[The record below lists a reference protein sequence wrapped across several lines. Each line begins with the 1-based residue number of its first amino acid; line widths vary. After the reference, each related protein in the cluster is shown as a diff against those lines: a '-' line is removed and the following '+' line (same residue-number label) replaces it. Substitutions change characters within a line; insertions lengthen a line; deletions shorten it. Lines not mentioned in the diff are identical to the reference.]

1 MSNKEITIDMRG
13 QVCPAPVIE
22 AKKAMDADA
31 NTYVKVIVDNDVS
44 RDNVVKL
51 GEYRGYENH
60 VLEQEGNYIV
70 VLIPPTAVKAEVAA
84 VSAVNIQT
92 SNDLEDLDLE
102 DIFENE
108 FAAPLG
114 KVVTNTTIAG
124 GEAPFYMTNGTGSL
138 ERSIA
143 AYEKTKAEK
152 AAMGAPISQDT
163 VPPELMGTA
172 VPSVP
177 TSSMGGKVLLLTK
190 DYLGEGSEELGRNLM
205 KTFIYVLTETDVKPK
220 AIYCIN
226 SAVKMLVE
234 GSEHIENFKALEA
247 AGVTVSGC
255 GICLDFYEVKDKVQ
269 VGTITNLYAI
279 TESMMQE
286 PFVTL

>member
-1 MSNKEITIDMRG
+1 MSNKEVMLDMRG
-13 QVCPAPVIE
+13 KACPEPVIE
-22 AKKAMDADA
+22 AKKAMDADGT
-31 NTYVKVIVDNDVS
+31 TYVKVLVDNDVS

-70 VLIPPTAVKAEVAA
+70 VLIPPTVVTEELATA
-84 VSAVNIQT
+84 SALDIQT
-92 SNDLEDLDLE
+92 SNDLDDLDLE

-114 KVVTNTTIAG
+114 KVITNTTIAG
-124 GEAPFYMTNGTGSL
+124 GDAPFYMTNGTGSL

-143 AYEKTKAEK
+143 AYEKMKAEK
-152 AAMGAPISQDT
+152 AAMGAPITQEMESPEVKMPTPVMPSQGVGD
-163 VPPELMGTA
+163 
-172 VPSVP
+172 
-177 TSSMGGKVLLLTK
+177 KVLLLTK

-205 KTFIYVLTETDVKPK
+205 KSFLYVLTEADVKPK

-226 SAVKMLVE
+226 SAVNMLVE
-234 GSEHIENFKALEA
+234 GSEHIENFKALES
-247 AGVTVSGC
+247 AGVTIGGC

-269 VGTITNLYAI
+269 VGTVTNLYAI

>member
-1 MSNKEITIDMRG
+1 MSNKEVMLDMRG
-13 QVCPAPVIE
+13 KACPEPVIE
-22 AKKAMDADA
+22 AKKAMDADGT
-31 NTYVKVIVDNDVS
+31 TYVKVLVDNDVS

-70 VLIPPTAVKAEVAA
+70 VLIPPTVVTEELATA
-84 VSAVNIQT
+84 SALDIHT
-92 SNDLEDLDLE
+92 SNDLDDLDLE

-114 KVVTNTTIAG
+114 KVITNTTIAG
-124 GEAPFYMTNGTGSL
+124 GDAPFYMTNGTGSL

-143 AYEKTKAEK
+143 AYEKMKAEK
-152 AAMGAPISQDT
+152 AAMGAPITQEMES
-163 VPPELMGTA
+163 PEVKM
-172 VPSVP
+172 P
-177 TSSMGGKVLLLTK
+177 TPVMPAQGVGDKVLLLTK

-205 KTFIYVLTETDVKPK
+205 KSFLYVLTEADVKPK

-226 SAVKMLVE
+226 SAVNMLVE
-234 GSEHIENFKALEA
+234 GSEHIENFKVLESS
-247 AGVTVSGC
+247 GVTIGGC

-269 VGTITNLYAI
+269 VGTVTNLYAI

>member
-1 MSNKEITIDMRG
+1 MSNKEVMLDMRG
-13 QVCPAPVIE
+13 KACPEPVIE
-22 AKKAMDADA
+22 AKKAMDADGT
-31 NTYVKVIVDNDVS
+31 TYVKVLVDNDVS

-70 VLIPPTAVKAEVAA
+70 VLIPPTVVTEELATA
-84 VSAVNIQT
+84 SALDIQT
-92 SNDLEDLDLE
+92 SNDLDDLDLE

-114 KVVTNTTIAG
+114 KVITNTTIAG
-124 GEAPFYMTNGTGSL
+124 GDAPFYMTNGTGSL

-143 AYEKTKAEK
+143 AYEKMKAEK
-152 AAMGAPISQDT
+152 AAMGAPITQEMES
-163 VPPELMGTA
+163 PEVKM
-172 VPSVP
+172 P
-177 TSSMGGKVLLLTK
+177 TPVMPAQGVGDKVLLLTK

-205 KTFIYVLTETDVKPK
+205 KSFLYVLTEADVKPK

-226 SAVKMLVE
+226 SAVNMLVT
-234 GSEHIENFKALEA
+234 GSEHIENFKALES
-247 AGVTVSGC
+247 AGVTIGGC

-269 VGTITNLYAI
+269 VGTVTNLYAI

>member
-1 MSNKEITIDMRG
+1 MSNKEVMLDMRG
-13 QVCPAPVIE
+13 KACPEPVIE
-22 AKKAMDADA
+22 AKKAMDADGT
-31 NTYVKVIVDNDVS
+31 TYVKVLVDNDVS

-70 VLIPPTAVKAEVAA
+70 VLIPPTVVTEELAA
-84 VSAVNIQT
+84 ASALNIQT
-92 SNDLEDLDLE
+92 SNDLDDLDLE

-114 KVVTNTTIAG
+114 KVITNTTIAG
-124 GEAPFYMTNGTGSL
+124 GDAPFYMTNGTGSL

-143 AYEKTKAEK
+143 AYEKMKAEK
-152 AAMGAPISQDT
+152 AAMGAPITQEMES
-163 VPPELMGTA
+163 PE
-172 VPSVP
+172 VKVP
-177 TSSMGGKVLLLTK
+177 TSAMPTQGVGDKVLLLTK

-205 KTFIYVLTETDVKPK
+205 KSFLYVLTEADVKPK

-226 SAVKMLVE
+226 SAVNMLVE
-234 GSEHIENFKALEA
+234 GSEHIENFKVLESS
-247 AGVTVSGC
+247 GVTIGGC

-269 VGTITNLYAI
+269 VGTVTNLYAI

>member
-1 MSNKEITIDMRG
+1 MSNKEVMLDMRG
-13 QVCPAPVIE
+13 KACPEPVIE
-22 AKKAMDADA
+22 AKKAMDADGT
-31 NTYVKVIVDNDVS
+31 TYVKVLVDNDVS

-70 VLIPPTAVKAEVAA
+70 VLIPPTAVTEELATA
-84 VSAVNIQT
+84 SALDIQT
-92 SNDLEDLDLE
+92 SNDLDDLDLE

-143 AYEKTKAEK
+143 AYEKMKAEK
-152 AAMGAPISQDT
+152 AAMGAPITQEMES
-163 VPPELMGTA
+163 PEMKMPMPVMPAQG
-172 VPSVP
+172 V
-177 TSSMGGKVLLLTK
+177 GDKVLLLTK

-205 KTFIYVLTETDVKPK
+205 KSFLYVLTEADVKPK

-226 SAVKMLVE
+226 SAVNMLVE
-234 GSEHIENFKALEA
+234 GSEHIENFKALES
-247 AGVTVSGC
+247 AGVTIGGC

-269 VGTITNLYAI
+269 VGTVTNLYAI

>member
-1 MSNKEITIDMRG
+1 MSNKEVMLDMRG
-13 QVCPAPVIE
+13 KACPEPVIE
-22 AKKAMDADA
+22 AKKAMDADGT
-31 NTYVKVIVDNDVS
+31 TYVKVLVDNDVS

-70 VLIPPTAVKAEVAA
+70 VLIPPTVVTEELATA
-84 VSAVNIQT
+84 SALDIQT
-92 SNDLEDLDLE
+92 SNDLDDLDLE

-114 KVVTNTTIAG
+114 KVITNTTIAG
-124 GEAPFYMTNGTGSL
+124 GDAPFYMTNGTGSL

-143 AYEKTKAEK
+143 AYEKMKAEK
-152 AAMGAPISQDT
+152 AAMGAPITQEMES
-163 VPPELMGTA
+163 PEVKM
-172 VPSVP
+172 P
-177 TSSMGGKVLLLTK
+177 TPVMPAQGVGDKVLLLTK

-205 KTFIYVLTETDVKPK
+205 KSFLYVLTEADVKPK

-226 SAVKMLVE
+226 SAVNMLVE
-234 GSEHIENFKALEA
+234 GSEHIENFKALES
-247 AGVTVSGC
+247 AGVTIGGC

-269 VGTITNLYAI
+269 VGTVTNLYAI

-286 PFVTL
+286 PVVTL

>member
-1 MSNKEITIDMRG
+1 MSNKEVMLDMRG
-13 QVCPAPVIE
+13 KACPEPVIE
-22 AKKAMDADA
+22 AKKAMDADGT
-31 NTYVKVIVDNDVS
+31 TYVKVLVDNDVS

-70 VLIPPTAVKAEVAA
+70 VLIPPTVVTEELATA
-84 VSAVNIQT
+84 SALDIQT
-92 SNDLEDLDLE
+92 SNDLDDLDLE

-143 AYEKTKAEK
+143 AYEKMKAEK
-152 AAMGAPISQDT
+152 AAMGAPITQEMES
-163 VPPELMGTA
+163 PA
-172 VPSVP
+172 VKMP
-177 TSSMGGKVLLLTK
+177 TPVMPAQGVGDKVLLLTK

-205 KTFIYVLTETDVKPK
+205 KSFLYVLTEADVKPK

-226 SAVKMLVE
+226 SAVNMLVT
-234 GSEHIENFKALEA
+234 GSEHIENFKALESS
-247 AGVTVSGC
+247 GVTIGGC

-269 VGTITNLYAI
+269 VGTVTNLYAI

>member
-1 MSNKEITIDMRG
+1 MSNKEVMLDMRG
-13 QVCPAPVIE
+13 KACPEPVIE
-22 AKKAMDADA
+22 AKKAMDADGT
-31 NTYVKVIVDNDVS
+31 TYVKVLVDDDVS

-70 VLIPPTAVKAEVAA
+70 VLIPPTAVTEELATA
-84 VSAVNIQT
+84 SALDIQT
-92 SNDLEDLDLE
+92 SNDLDDLDLE

-114 KVVTNTTIAG
+114 KVITNTTIAG
-124 GEAPFYMTNGTGSL
+124 GDAPFYMTNGTGSL

-143 AYEKTKAEK
+143 AYEKMKAEK
-152 AAMGAPISQDT
+152 AAMGAPITQEMES
-163 VPPELMGTA
+163 PEVKM
-172 VPSVP
+172 P
-177 TSSMGGKVLLLTK
+177 TPVMPAQGVGDKVLLLTK

-205 KTFIYVLTETDVKPK
+205 KSFLYVLTEADVKPK

-226 SAVKMLVE
+226 SAVNMLVE
-234 GSEHIENFKALEA
+234 GSEHIENFKALESS
-247 AGVTVSGC
+247 GVTIGGC

-269 VGTITNLYAI
+269 VGTVTNLYAI

>member
-1 MSNKEITIDMRG
+1 MSNKEVMLDMRG
-13 QVCPAPVIE
+13 KACPEPVIE
-22 AKKAMDADA
+22 AKKAMDADGT
-31 NTYVKVIVDNDVS
+31 TYVKVLVDNDVS

-70 VLIPPTAVKAEVAA
+70 VLIPPTAVTEELATA
-84 VSAVNIQT
+84 SALNIQT
-92 SNDLEDLDLE
+92 SNDLDDLDLE

-143 AYEKTKAEK
+143 AYEKMKAEK
-152 AAMGAPISQDT
+152 AAMGAPITQEMES
-163 VPPELMGTA
+163 PEMKM
-172 VPSVP
+172 P
-177 TSSMGGKVLLLTK
+177 TPVMPAQGVGEKVLLLTK

-205 KTFIYVLTETDVKPK
+205 KSFLYVLTEADVKPK

-226 SAVKMLVE
+226 SAVNMLVT
-234 GSEHIENFKALEA
+234 GSEHLDNLTALEA
-247 AGVTVSGC
+247 AGVTIAGC

>member
-1 MSNKEITIDMRG
+1 MSNKEVMLDMRG
-13 QVCPAPVIE
+13 KACPEPVIE
-22 AKKAMDADA
+22 AKKAMDADGT
-31 NTYVKVIVDNDVS
+31 TYVKVLVDNDVS

-70 VLIPPTAVKAEVAA
+70 VLIPPTVVTEELATA
-84 VSAVNIQT
+84 SALDIQT
-92 SNDLEDLDLE
+92 SNDLDDLDLE

-114 KVVTNTTIAG
+114 KVITNTTIAG
-124 GEAPFYMTNGTGSL
+124 GDAPFYMTNGTGSL

-143 AYEKTKAEK
+143 AYEKMKAEK
-152 AAMGAPISQDT
+152 AAMGAPITQEMES
-163 VPPELMGTA
+163 PEVKMSTPVMPAQG
-172 VPSVP
+172 V
-177 TSSMGGKVLLLTK
+177 GDKVLLLTK

-205 KTFIYVLTETDVKPK
+205 KSFLYVLTEADVKPK

-226 SAVKMLVE
+226 SAVNMLVT
-234 GSEHIENFKALEA
+234 GSDHLDNLTGLEA
-247 AGVTVSGC
+247 AGVTIAGC
-255 GICLDFYEVKDKVQ
+255 GICLDFYGVKDKVQ

>member
-1 MSNKEITIDMRG
+1 MSNKEVMLDMRG
-13 QVCPAPVIE
+13 KACPEPVIE
-22 AKKAMDADA
+22 AKKAMDADGT
-31 NTYVKVIVDNDVS
+31 TYVKVLVDNDVS

-70 VLIPPTAVKAEVAA
+70 VLIPPTVVTEELATA
-84 VSAVNIQT
+84 SALDIQT
-92 SNDLEDLDLE
+92 SNDLDDLDLE

-114 KVVTNTTIAG
+114 KVITNTTIAG
-124 GEAPFYMTNGTGSL
+124 GDAPFYMTNGTGSL

-143 AYEKTKAEK
+143 AYEKMKAEK
-152 AAMGAPISQDT
+152 AAMGAPITQEMES
-163 VPPELMGTA
+163 PEMKM
-172 VPSVP
+172 P
-177 TSSMGGKVLLLTK
+177 TPVMPAQGVGDKVLLLTK

-205 KTFIYVLTETDVKPK
+205 KSFLYVLTEADVKPK

-226 SAVKMLVE
+226 SAVNMLVT
-234 GSEHIENFKALEA
+234 GSDHLDNLTALEA
-247 AGVTVSGC
+247 AGVTIAGC
-255 GICLDFYEVKDKVQ
+255 GICLDFYGVKDKVQ

-279 TESMMQE
+279 TESLLQE
-286 PFVTL
+286 QVVTL

>member
-1 MSNKEITIDMRG
+1 MSNKEVMLDMRG
-13 QVCPAPVIE
+13 KACPEPVIE
-22 AKKAMDADA
+22 AKKAMDADGT
-31 NTYVKVIVDNDVS
+31 TYVKVLVDNDVS

-70 VLIPPTAVKAEVAA
+70 VLIPPTVVTEELATA
-84 VSAVNIQT
+84 SALNIQT
-92 SNDLEDLDLE
+92 SNDLDDLDLE

-114 KVVTNTTIAG
+114 KVITNTTIAG
-124 GEAPFYMTNGTGSL
+124 GDAPFYMTNGTGSL

-143 AYEKTKAEK
+143 AYEKMKAEK
-152 AAMGAPISQDT
+152 AAMGAPITQEMES
-163 VPPELMGTA
+163 PEVKM
-172 VPSVP
+172 P
-177 TSSMGGKVLLLTK
+177 TPVMPAQGVGDKVLLLTK

-205 KTFIYVLTETDVKPK
+205 KSFLYVLTEADVKPK

-226 SAVKMLVE
+226 SAVNMLVT
-234 GSEHIENFKALEA
+234 GSEHLDNLTALEA
-247 AGVTVSGC
+247 AGVTIAGC
-255 GICLDFYEVKDKVQ
+255 GICLDFYGVKDKVQ

-279 TESMMQE
+279 TESLLQE
-286 PFVTL
+286 QVVTL

>member
-1 MSNKEITIDMRG
+1 MSNKEVMLDMRG
-13 QVCPAPVIE
+13 KACPEPVIE
-22 AKKAMDADA
+22 AKKAMDADGT
-31 NTYVKVIVDNDVS
+31 TYVKVLVDNDVS

-70 VLIPPTAVKAEVAA
+70 VLIPPTAVTEELATA
-84 VSAVNIQT
+84 SALDIQT
-92 SNDLEDLDLE
+92 SNDLDDLDLE

-143 AYEKTKAEK
+143 AYEKMKAEK
-152 AAMGAPISQDT
+152 AAMGAPITQEMES
-163 VPPELMGTA
+163 PEMKM
-172 VPSVP
+172 P
-177 TSSMGGKVLLLTK
+177 TPVMPAQGVGKKVLLLTK

-205 KTFIYVLTETDVKPK
+205 KSFLYVLTEADVKPK

-226 SAVKMLVE
+226 SAVNMLVT
-234 GSEHIENFKALEA
+234 GSEHIENFKALESS
-247 AGVTVSGC
+247 GVTIGGC

-269 VGTITNLYAI
+269 VGTVTNLYAI

>member
-1 MSNKEITIDMRG
+1 MSNKEVMLDMRG
-13 QVCPAPVIE
+13 KACPEPVIE
-22 AKKAMDADA
+22 AKKAMDADGT
-31 NTYVKVIVDNDVS
+31 TYVKVLVDNDVS

-70 VLIPPTAVKAEVAA
+70 VLIPPTVVTEELATA
-84 VSAVNIQT
+84 SALDIQT
-92 SNDLEDLDLE
+92 SNDLDDLDLE

-143 AYEKTKAEK
+143 AYEKMKAEK
-152 AAMGAPISQDT
+152 AAMGAPITQEMES
-163 VPPELMGTA
+163 PEVKM
-172 VPSVP
+172 P
-177 TSSMGGKVLLLTK
+177 TPVMPAQGVEDKVLLLTK

-205 KTFIYVLTETDVKPK
+205 KSFLYVLTEADVKPK

-226 SAVKMLVE
+226 SAVNMLVE
-234 GSEHIENFKALEA
+234 GSEHIENFKALES
-247 AGVTVSGC
+247 AGVTIGGC

-269 VGTITNLYAI
+269 VRTVTNLYAI

>member
-1 MSNKEITIDMRG
+1 MSNKEVMLDMRG
-13 QVCPAPVIE
+13 KACPEPVIE
-22 AKKAMDADA
+22 AKKAMDADGT
-31 NTYVKVIVDNDVS
+31 TYVKVLVDNDVS

-70 VLIPPTAVKAEVAA
+70 VLIPPTVVTEELATA
-84 VSAVNIQT
+84 SALDIQT
-92 SNDLEDLDLE
+92 SNDLDDLDLE

-143 AYEKTKAEK
+143 AYEKMKAEK
-152 AAMGAPISQDT
+152 AAMGAPITQEMESPEVKMPTPVMPSQGVGD
-163 VPPELMGTA
+163 
-172 VPSVP
+172 
-177 TSSMGGKVLLLTK
+177 KVLLLTK

-205 KTFIYVLTETDVKPK
+205 KSFLYVLTEADVKPK

-226 SAVKMLVE
+226 SAVNMLVE
-234 GSEHIENFKALEA
+234 GSEHIENFKALES
-247 AGVTVSGC
+247 AGVTIGGC

-269 VGTITNLYAI
+269 VGTVTNLYAI

>member
-1 MSNKEITIDMRG
+1 MLDMRG
-13 QVCPAPVIE
+13 KACPEPVIE
-22 AKKAMDADA
+22 AKKAMDADGT
-31 NTYVKVIVDNDVS
+31 TYVKVLVDNDVS

-70 VLIPPTAVKAEVAA
+70 VLIPPTVVTEELATA
-84 VSAVNIQT
+84 SALDIHT
-92 SNDLEDLDLE
+92 SNDLDDLDLE

-114 KVVTNTTIAG
+114 KVITNTTIAG
-124 GEAPFYMTNGTGSL
+124 GDAPFYMTNGTGSL

-143 AYEKTKAEK
+143 AYEKMKAEK
-152 AAMGAPISQDT
+152 AAMGAPITQEMES
-163 VPPELMGTA
+163 PEVKMSTPVMPAQG
-172 VPSVP
+172 V
-177 TSSMGGKVLLLTK
+177 GDKVLLLTK
-190 DYLGEGSEELGRNLM
+190 DYLGEGSEELGHNLM
-205 KTFIYVLTETDVKPK
+205 KSFLYVLTEADVKPK

-226 SAVKMLVE
+226 SAVNMLVT
-234 GSEHIENFKALEA
+234 GSEHIENFKALESS
-247 AGVTVSGC
+247 GVTIGGC

-269 VGTITNLYAI
+269 VGTVTNLYAI

>member
-1 MSNKEITIDMRG
+1 MSNKEVMLDMRG
-13 QVCPAPVIE
+13 KACPEPVIE
-22 AKKAMDADA
+22 AKKAMDADGT
-31 NTYVKVIVDNDVS
+31 TYVKVLVDNDVS

-70 VLIPPTAVKAEVAA
+70 VLIPPTVVTEELATA
-84 VSAVNIQT
+84 SALDIQT
-92 SNDLEDLDLE
+92 SNDLDDLDLE

-143 AYEKTKAEK
+143 AYEKMKAEK
-152 AAMGAPISQDT
+152 AAMGAPITQEMES
-163 VPPELMGTA
+163 PEVKM
-172 VPSVP
+172 P
-177 TSSMGGKVLLLTK
+177 TPVMPAQGVGDKVLLLTK

-205 KTFIYVLTETDVKPK
+205 KSFLYVLTEADVKPK

-226 SAVKMLVE
+226 SAVNMLVT
-234 GSEHIENFKALEA
+234 GSEHIENFKALESS
-247 AGVTVSGC
+247 GVTIGGC

-269 VGTITNLYAI
+269 VGTVTNLYAI

>member
-1 MSNKEITIDMRG
+1 MSNKEVMLDMRG
-13 QVCPAPVIE
+13 KACPEPVIE
-22 AKKAMDADA
+22 AKKAMDADGT
-31 NTYVKVIVDNDVS
+31 TYVKVLVDNDVS

-70 VLIPPTAVKAEVAA
+70 VLIPPTVVTEELATA
-84 VSAVNIQT
+84 SALDIHT
-92 SNDLEDLDLE
+92 SNDLDDLDLE

-114 KVVTNTTIAG
+114 KVITNTTIAG
-124 GEAPFYMTNGTGSL
+124 GDAPFYMTNGTGSL

-143 AYEKTKAEK
+143 AYEKMKAEK
-152 AAMGAPISQDT
+152 AAMGAPITQEMES
-163 VPPELMGTA
+163 PEMKM
-172 VPSVP
+172 P
-177 TSSMGGKVLLLTK
+177 TPVMPAQGVGEKVLLLTK

-205 KTFIYVLTETDVKPK
+205 KSFLYVLTEADVKPK

-226 SAVKMLVE
+226 SAVNMLVT
-234 GSEHIENFKALEA
+234 GSEHLDNLTALEA
-247 AGVTVSGC
+247 AGVTIAGC

>member
-1 MSNKEITIDMRG
+1 MSNKEVMLDMRG
-13 QVCPAPVIE
+13 KACPEPVIE
-22 AKKAMDADA
+22 AKKAMDADGT
-31 NTYVKVIVDNDVS
+31 TYVKVLVDNDVS

-70 VLIPPTAVKAEVAA
+70 VLIPPTVVTEELATA
-84 VSAVNIQT
+84 SALNIQT
-92 SNDLEDLDLE
+92 SNDLDDLDLE

-114 KVVTNTTIAG
+114 KVITNTTIAG
-124 GEAPFYMTNGTGSL
+124 GDAPFYMTNGTGSL

-143 AYEKTKAEK
+143 AYEKMKAEK
-152 AAMGAPISQDT
+152 AAMGAPITQEMES
-163 VPPELMGTA
+163 PEVKMSTPVMPAQG
-172 VPSVP
+172 V
-177 TSSMGGKVLLLTK
+177 GDKVLLLTK

-205 KTFIYVLTETDVKPK
+205 KSFLYVLTEADVKPK

-226 SAVKMLVE
+226 SAVNMLVT
-234 GSEHIENFKALEA
+234 GSDHLDNLTGLEA
-247 AGVTVSGC
+247 AGVTIAGC
-255 GICLDFYEVKDKVQ
+255 GICLDFYGVKDKVQ

-279 TESMMQE
+279 TESLLQE
-286 PFVTL
+286 QVVTL

>member
-1 MSNKEITIDMRG
+1 MLDMRG
-13 QVCPAPVIE
+13 KACPEPVIE
-22 AKKAMDADA
+22 AKKAMDADGT
-31 NTYVKVIVDNDVS
+31 TYVKVLVDNDVS

-70 VLIPPTAVKAEVAA
+70 VLIPPTAVAEELATA
-84 VSAVNIQT
+84 SALNIQT
-92 SNDLEDLDLE
+92 SNDLDDLDLE

-114 KVVTNTTIAG
+114 KVITNTTIAG
-124 GEAPFYMTNGTGSL
+124 GDAPFYMTNGTGSL

-143 AYEKTKAEK
+143 AYEKMKAEK
-152 AAMGAPISQDT
+152 AAMGAPITQEMESPEVKMPT
-163 VPPELMGTA
+163 PVVPAQG
-172 VPSVP
+172 V
-177 TSSMGGKVLLLTK
+177 GDKVLLLTK

-205 KTFIYVLTETDVKPK
+205 KSFLYVLTEADVKPK

-226 SAVKMLVE
+226 SAVNMLVT
-234 GSEHIENFKALEA
+234 GSDHLDNLTALEA
-247 AGVTVSGC
+247 AGVTIAGC
-255 GICLDFYEVKDKVQ
+255 GICLDFYGVKDKVQ

-279 TESMMQE
+279 TESLLQE
-286 PFVTL
+286 QVVTL

>member
-1 MSNKEITIDMRG
+1 MSNKEVMLDMRG
-13 QVCPAPVIE
+13 KACPEPVIE
-22 AKKAMDADA
+22 AKKAMDADGT
-31 NTYVKVIVDNDVS
+31 TYVKVLVDNDVS

-70 VLIPPTAVKAEVAA
+70 VLIPPTAVTEELATA
-84 VSAVNIQT
+84 SALNIQT
-92 SNDLEDLDLE
+92 SNDLDDLDLE

-114 KVVTNTTIAG
+114 KVITNTTIAG
-124 GEAPFYMTNGTGSL
+124 GDAPFYMTNGTGSL

-143 AYEKTKAEK
+143 AYEKMKAEK
-152 AAMGAPISQDT
+152 AAMGAPITQEMES
-163 VPPELMGTA
+163 PEVKM
-172 VPSVP
+172 P
-177 TSSMGGKVLLLTK
+177 TPVMPAQGVGDKVLLLTK

-205 KTFIYVLTETDVKPK
+205 KSFLYVLTEADVKPK

-226 SAVKMLVE
+226 SAVNMLVE
-234 GSEHIENFKALEA
+234 GSEHIENFKALES
-247 AGVTVSGC
+247 AGVTIGGC

-269 VGTITNLYAI
+269 VGTVTNLYAI

>member
-1 MSNKEITIDMRG
+1 MSNKEVMLDMRG
-13 QVCPAPVIE
+13 KACPEPVIE
-22 AKKAMDADA
+22 AKKAMDADGT
-31 NTYVKVIVDNDVS
+31 TYVKVLVDNDVS

-70 VLIPPTAVKAEVAA
+70 VLIPPTVVTEELATA
-84 VSAVNIQT
+84 SALDIQT
-92 SNDLEDLDLE
+92 SNDLDDLDLE

-114 KVVTNTTIAG
+114 KVITNTTIAG
-124 GEAPFYMTNGTGSL
+124 GDAPFYMTNGTGSL

-143 AYEKTKAEK
+143 AYEKMKAEK
-152 AAMGAPISQDT
+152 AAMGAPITQEMES
-163 VPPELMGTA
+163 PEMKMPMPVMPAQG
-172 VPSVP
+172 V
-177 TSSMGGKVLLLTK
+177 GDKVLLLTK

-205 KTFIYVLTETDVKPK
+205 KSFLYVLTEADVKPK

-226 SAVKMLVE
+226 SAVNMLVT
-234 GSEHIENFKALEA
+234 GSEHIENFKALES
-247 AGVTVSGC
+247 AGVTIGGC

-269 VGTITNLYAI
+269 VGTVTNLYAI

>member
-1 MSNKEITIDMRG
+1 MSNKEVMLDMRG
-13 QVCPAPVIE
+13 KACPEPVIE
-22 AKKAMDADA
+22 AKKAMDADGT
-31 NTYVKVIVDNDVS
+31 TYVKVLVDNDVS

-70 VLIPPTAVKAEVAA
+70 VLIPPTVVTEELATA
-84 VSAVNIQT
+84 SALDIQT
-92 SNDLEDLDLE
+92 SNDLDDLDLE

-143 AYEKTKAEK
+143 AYEKMKAEK
-152 AAMGAPISQDT
+152 AAMGAPITQEMES
-163 VPPELMGTA
+163 PA
-172 VPSVP
+172 VKMP
-177 TSSMGGKVLLLTK
+177 TPVMPAQGVGDKVLLLTK

-205 KTFIYVLTETDVKPK
+205 KSFLYVLTEADVKPK

-226 SAVKMLVE
+226 SAVNMLVT
-234 GSEHIENFKALEA
+234 GSEHLDNLTALEA
-247 AGVTVSGC
+247 AGVTIAGC
-255 GICLDFYEVKDKVQ
+255 GICLDFYEVKAKVQ

-279 TESMMQE
+279 TESLLQE
-286 PFVTL
+286 QVVTL

>member
-1 MSNKEITIDMRG
+1 MSNKEVMLDMRG
-13 QVCPAPVIE
+13 KACPEPVIE
-22 AKKAMDADA
+22 AKKAMDADGT
-31 NTYVKVIVDNDVS
+31 TYVKVLVDNDVS

-70 VLIPPTAVKAEVAA
+70 VLIPPTVVTEELATA
-84 VSAVNIQT
+84 SALDIQT
-92 SNDLEDLDLE
+92 SNDLDDLDLE

-114 KVVTNTTIAG
+114 KVITNTTIAG
-124 GEAPFYMTNGTGSL
+124 GDAPFYMTNGTGSL

-143 AYEKTKAEK
+143 AYEKMKAEK
-152 AAMGAPISQDT
+152 AAMGAPITQEMES
-163 VPPELMGTA
+163 PEVKM
-172 VPSVP
+172 P
-177 TSSMGGKVLLLTK
+177 TPVMPAQGVGDKVLLLTK

-205 KTFIYVLTETDVKPK
+205 KSFLYVLTEADVKPK

-226 SAVKMLVE
+226 SAVNMLVE
-234 GSEHIENFKALEA
+234 GSEHIENFKALES
-247 AGVTVSGC
+247 AGVTIGGC

-269 VGTITNLYAI
+269 VGTVTNLYAI

>member
-1 MSNKEITIDMRG
+1 MSNKEVMLDMRG
-13 QVCPAPVIE
+13 KACPEPVIE
-22 AKKAMDADA
+22 AKKAMDADGT
-31 NTYVKVIVDNDVS
+31 TYVKVLVDNDVS

-70 VLIPPTAVKAEVAA
+70 VLIPPTVVTEELAA
-84 VSAVNIQT
+84 ASALDIQT
-92 SNDLEDLDLE
+92 SNDLDDLDLE

-114 KVVTNTTIAG
+114 KVITNTTIAG
-124 GEAPFYMTNGTGSL
+124 GDAPFYMTNGTGSL

-143 AYEKTKAEK
+143 AYEKMKAEK
-152 AAMGAPISQDT
+152 AAMGAPITQEMES
-163 VPPELMGTA
+163 PA
-172 VPSVP
+172 VQMP
-177 TSSMGGKVLLLTK
+177 TPVMPAQGVGDKVLLLTK

-205 KTFIYVLTETDVKPK
+205 KSFLYVLTEADVKPK

-226 SAVKMLVE
+226 SAVNMLVE
-234 GSEHIENFKALEA
+234 GSEHIENFKALESS
-247 AGVTVSGC
+247 GVTIGGC

-269 VGTITNLYAI
+269 VGTVTNLYAI

>member
-1 MSNKEITIDMRG
+1 MSNKEVMLDMRG
-13 QVCPAPVIE
+13 KACPEPVIE
-22 AKKAMDADA
+22 AKKAMDADGT
-31 NTYVKVIVDNDVS
+31 TYVKVLVDNDVS

-70 VLIPPTAVKAEVAA
+70 VLIPPTAVTEELATA
-84 VSAVNIQT
+84 SALNIQT
-92 SNDLEDLDLE
+92 SNDLDDLDLE

-143 AYEKTKAEK
+143 AYEKMKAEK
-152 AAMGAPISQDT
+152 AAMGAPITQEMES
-163 VPPELMGTA
+163 PEMKM
-172 VPSVP
+172 P
-177 TSSMGGKVLLLTK
+177 TPVMPAQGVGEKVLLLPK

-205 KTFIYVLTETDVKPK
+205 KSFLYVLTEADVKPK

-226 SAVKMLVE
+226 SAVNMLVT
-234 GSEHIENFKALEA
+234 GSEHLDNLTALEA
-247 AGVTVSGC
+247 AGVTIAGC
-255 GICLDFYEVKDKVQ
+255 GICLDFYGVKDKVQ

-279 TESMMQE
+279 TESLLQE
-286 PFVTL
+286 QVVTL

>member
-1 MSNKEITIDMRG
+1 MSNKEVMLDMRG
-13 QVCPAPVIE
+13 KACPEPVIE
-22 AKKAMDADA
+22 AKKAMDADGT
-31 NTYVKVIVDNDVS
+31 TYVKVLVDNDVS

-70 VLIPPTAVKAEVAA
+70 VLIPPTVVTEELATA
-84 VSAVNIQT
+84 SALDIQT
-92 SNDLEDLDLE
+92 SNDLDDLDLE

-114 KVVTNTTIAG
+114 KVITNTTIAG
-124 GEAPFYMTNGTGSL
+124 GDAPFYMTNGTGSL

-143 AYEKTKAEK
+143 AYEKMKAEK
-152 AAMGAPISQDT
+152 AAMGAPITQEMES
-163 VPPELMGTA
+163 PEMKMPMPVMPAQG
-172 VPSVP
+172 V
-177 TSSMGGKVLLLTK
+177 GDKVLLLTK

-205 KTFIYVLTETDVKPK
+205 KSFLYVLTEADVKPK

-226 SAVKMLVE
+226 SAVNMLVT
-234 GSEHIENFKALEA
+234 GSEHLDNLTALEA
-247 AGVTVSGC
+247 AGVTIAGC
-255 GICLDFYEVKDKVQ
+255 GICLDFYGVKDKVQ
-269 VGTITNLYAI
+269 VGTVTNLYAI

>member
-1 MSNKEITIDMRG
+1 MSNKEVMLDMRG
-13 QVCPAPVIE
+13 KACPEPVIE
-22 AKKAMDADA
+22 AKKAMDADGT
-31 NTYVKVIVDNDVS
+31 TYVKVLVDNDVS

-70 VLIPPTAVKAEVAA
+70 VLIPPTVVTEELATA
-84 VSAVNIQT
+84 SALDIQT
-92 SNDLEDLDLE
+92 SNDLDDLDLE

-114 KVVTNTTIAG
+114 KVITNTTIAG
-124 GEAPFYMTNGTGSL
+124 GDAPFYMTNGTGSL

-143 AYEKTKAEK
+143 AYEKMKAEK
-152 AAMGAPISQDT
+152 AAMGAPITQEMES
-163 VPPELMGTA
+163 PEVKM
-172 VPSVP
+172 P
-177 TSSMGGKVLLLTK
+177 TPVMPAQGVEDKVLLLTK

-205 KTFIYVLTETDVKPK
+205 KSFLYVLTEADVKPK

-226 SAVKMLVE
+226 SAVNMLVE
-234 GSEHIENFKALEA
+234 GSEHIENFKALES
-247 AGVTVSGC
+247 AGVTIGGC

-269 VGTITNLYAI
+269 VGTVTNLYAI

>member
-1 MSNKEITIDMRG
+1 MSNKEVMLDMRG
-13 QVCPAPVIE
+13 KACPEPVIE
-22 AKKAMDADA
+22 AKKAMDADGT
-31 NTYVKVIVDNDVS
+31 TYVKVLVDNDVS
-44 RDNVVKL
+44 CDNVVKL

-70 VLIPPTAVKAEVAA
+70 VLIPPTAVTEELATA
-84 VSAVNIQT
+84 SALNIQT
-92 SNDLEDLDLE
+92 SNDLDDLDLE

-114 KVVTNTTIAG
+114 KVITNTTIAG
-124 GEAPFYMTNGTGSL
+124 GDAPFYMTNGTGSL

-143 AYEKTKAEK
+143 AYEKMKAEK
-152 AAMGAPISQDT
+152 AAMGAPITQEMES
-163 VPPELMGTA
+163 PEVKM
-172 VPSVP
+172 P
-177 TSSMGGKVLLLTK
+177 TSVMPAQGVGDKVLLLTK

-205 KTFIYVLTETDVKPK
+205 KSFLYVLTEADVKPK

-226 SAVKMLVE
+226 SAVNMLVE
-234 GSEHIENFKALEA
+234 GSEHIENFKALES
-247 AGVTVSGC
+247 AGVTIGGC

-269 VGTITNLYAI
+269 VGTVTNLYAI

>member
-1 MSNKEITIDMRG
+1 MSNKEVMLDMRG
-13 QVCPAPVIE
+13 KACPEPVIE
-22 AKKAMDADA
+22 AKKAMDADGT
-31 NTYVKVIVDNDVS
+31 TYVKVLVDNDVS

-70 VLIPPTAVKAEVAA
+70 VLIPPTVVTEELATT
-84 VSAVNIQT
+84 SALDIHT
-92 SNDLEDLDLE
+92 SNDLDDLDLE

-114 KVVTNTTIAG
+114 KVITNTTIAG
-124 GEAPFYMTNGTGSL
+124 GDAPFYMTNGTGSL

-143 AYEKTKAEK
+143 AYEKMKAEK
-152 AAMGAPISQDT
+152 AAMGAPITQEMES
-163 VPPELMGTA
+163 PEMKM
-172 VPSVP
+172 P
-177 TSSMGGKVLLLTK
+177 TPVMPAQGVGDKVLLLTK

-205 KTFIYVLTETDVKPK
+205 KSFLYVLTEADVKPK

-226 SAVKMLVE
+226 SAVNMLVT
-234 GSEHIENFKALEA
+234 GSEHIENFKALESS
-247 AGVTVSGC
+247 GVTIGGC

-269 VGTITNLYAI
+269 VGTVTNLYAI

>member
-1 MSNKEITIDMRG
+1 MSNKEVMLDMRG
-13 QVCPAPVIE
+13 KACPEPVIE
-22 AKKAMDADA
+22 AKKAMDADGT
-31 NTYVKVIVDNDVS
+31 TYVKVLVDNDVS

-70 VLIPPTAVKAEVAA
+70 VLIPPTVVIEELATA
-84 VSAVNIQT
+84 SALDIQT
-92 SNDLEDLDLE
+92 SNDLDDLDLE

-143 AYEKTKAEK
+143 AYEKMKAEK
-152 AAMGAPISQDT
+152 AAMGAPITQEMES
-163 VPPELMGTA
+163 PEVKM
-172 VPSVP
+172 P
-177 TSSMGGKVLLLTK
+177 TPVMPAQGVGDKVLLLTK

-205 KTFIYVLTETDVKPK
+205 KSFLYVLTEADVKPK

-226 SAVKMLVE
+226 SAVNMLVE
-234 GSEHIENFKALEA
+234 GSEHIENFKALES
-247 AGVTVSGC
+247 AGVTIGGC

-269 VGTITNLYAI
+269 VGTVTNLYAI

>member
-1 MSNKEITIDMRG
+1 MSNKEVMLDMRG
-13 QVCPAPVIE
+13 KACPEPVIE
-22 AKKAMDADA
+22 AKKAMDADGT
-31 NTYVKVIVDNDVS
+31 TYVKVLVDNDVS

-70 VLIPPTAVKAEVAA
+70 VLIPPTVVTEELATA
-84 VSAVNIQT
+84 SALDIQT
-92 SNDLEDLDLE
+92 SNDLDDLDLE

-114 KVVTNTTIAG
+114 KVITNTTIAG
-124 GEAPFYMTNGTGSL
+124 GDAPFYMTNGTGSL

-143 AYEKTKAEK
+143 AYEKMKAEK
-152 AAMGAPISQDT
+152 AAMGAPITQEMES
-163 VPPELMGTA
+163 PEMKM
-172 VPSVP
+172 P
-177 TSSMGGKVLLLTK
+177 TPVMPAQGVGDKMLLLTK

-205 KTFIYVLTETDVKPK
+205 KSFLYVLTEADVKPK

-226 SAVKMLVE
+226 SAVNMLVE
-234 GSEHIENFKALEA
+234 GSEHIENFKALES
-247 AGVTVSGC
+247 AGVTIGGC

-269 VGTITNLYAI
+269 VGTVTNLYAI

>member
-1 MSNKEITIDMRG
+1 MSNKEVMLDMRG
-13 QVCPAPVIE
+13 KACPEPVIE
-22 AKKAMDADA
+22 AKKAMDADGT
-31 NTYVKVIVDNDVS
+31 TYVKVLVDNDVS

-70 VLIPPTAVKAEVAA
+70 VLIPPTAVTEELATA
-84 VSAVNIQT
+84 SALNIQT
-92 SNDLEDLDLE
+92 SNDLDDLDLE

-143 AYEKTKAEK
+143 AYEKMKAEK
-152 AAMGAPISQDT
+152 AAMGAPITQEMES
-163 VPPELMGTA
+163 PEMKM
-172 VPSVP
+172 P
-177 TSSMGGKVLLLTK
+177 TPVMPAQGVGEKVLLLTK

-205 KTFIYVLTETDVKPK
+205 KSFLYVLTEADVKPK

-226 SAVKMLVE
+226 SAVNMLVT
-234 GSEHIENFKALEA
+234 GSEHLDNLTALEA
-247 AGVTVSGC
+247 AGVTIAGC
-255 GICLDFYEVKDKVQ
+255 GICLDFYGVKDKVQ

-279 TESMMQE
+279 TESLLQE
-286 PFVTL
+286 QVVTL

>member
-1 MSNKEITIDMRG
+1 MSNKEVMLDMRG
-13 QVCPAPVIE
+13 KACPEPVIE
-22 AKKAMDADA
+22 AKKAMDADGT
-31 NTYVKVIVDNDVS
+31 TYVKVLVDNDVS

-70 VLIPPTAVKAEVAA
+70 VLIPPTVVTEELATA
-84 VSAVNIQT
+84 SALDIHT
-92 SNDLEDLDLE
+92 SNDLDDLDLE

-114 KVVTNTTIAG
+114 KVITNTTIAG
-124 GEAPFYMTNGTGSL
+124 GDAPFYMTNGTGSL

-143 AYEKTKAEK
+143 AYEKMKAEK
-152 AAMGAPISQDT
+152 AAMGAPITQEMES
-163 VPPELMGTA
+163 PEVKMSTPVMPAQG
-172 VPSVP
+172 V
-177 TSSMGGKVLLLTK
+177 GDKVLLLTK

-205 KTFIYVLTETDVKPK
+205 KSFLYVLTEADVKPK

-226 SAVKMLVE
+226 GAVKMLVE
-234 GSEHIENFKALEA
+234 GSEHIENFKVLESS
-247 AGVTVSGC
+247 GVTIGGC

-269 VGTITNLYAI
+269 VGTVTNLYAI